1 MALKK
6 RGLAREVVGIG
17 RNAERLQRAVDL
29 HAIDR
34 FSTDIRSGVE
44 DADLVYISTPVGLEV
59 DFIRRI
65 APLVKPGCIVT
76 DAGSTKQE
84 IVREVEETLSDS
96 SFFVGGHP
104 MAGSEQTGVEAA
116 TPDLFV
122 DATYVFTP
130 TERTNPAALAL
141 IRGLAE
147 EIGSKVVVMDPD
159 AHDRCAAVIS
169 HLPHIIAAALVDLAQ
184 SQSREDPQVF
194 DMIAGSFRDMTR
206 VAASSPDLWRD
217 ICKTNADE
225 IKRAA
230 ETFKSL
236 LDGGLTAL
244 ESGDFEAWFAN
255 AGEIRRRFPN
265 DRKAEKLTRM
275 IVKDR
280 ICIAIDGPAGA
291 GKTTVARETARR
303 LGFKYI
309 DTGSMYRAVA
319 WKVLQCGVS
328 ISDEAA
334 IVDIAGKIQIGFS
347 NGDNSRTLVDGVDV
361 SKEIRTPE
369 VTRLSSPV
377 SAISGVRRHLVEHQR
392 RLAAEGGSVME
403 GRDIGS
409 VVLPDAELKIFLTAS
424 IDERARRR
432 WAEMQ
437 AAGMNPDLD
446 ALKRDI
452 EERDHRDS
460 TRSDS
465 PLVKASGA
473 VEVDTDHLTVD
484 QVISRIVELANI
496 GR

>member
-1 MALKK
+1 
-6 RGLAREVVGIG
+6 
-17 RNAERLQRAVDL
+17 
-29 HAIDR
+29 
-34 FSTDIRSGVE
+34 
-44 DADLVYISTPVGLEV
+44 
-59 DFIRRI
+59 
-65 APLVKPGCIVT
+65 
-76 DAGSTKQE
+76 
-84 IVREVEETLSDS
+84 
-96 SFFVGGHP
+96 
-104 MAGSEQTGVEAA
+104 
-116 TPDLFV
+116 
-122 DATYVFTP
+122 
-130 TERTNPAALAL
+130 
-141 IRGLAE
+141 
-147 EIGSKVVVMDPD
+147 
-159 AHDRCAAVIS
+159 
-169 HLPHIIAAALVDLAQ
+169 
-184 SQSREDPQVF
+184 
-194 DMIAGSFRDMTR
+194 
-206 VAASSPDLWRD
+206 
-217 ICKTNADE
+217 
-225 IKRAA
+225 
-230 ETFKSL
+230 
-236 LDGGLTAL
+236 
-244 ESGDFEAWFAN
+244 
-255 AGEIRRRFPN
+255 
-265 DRKAEKLTRM
+265 M